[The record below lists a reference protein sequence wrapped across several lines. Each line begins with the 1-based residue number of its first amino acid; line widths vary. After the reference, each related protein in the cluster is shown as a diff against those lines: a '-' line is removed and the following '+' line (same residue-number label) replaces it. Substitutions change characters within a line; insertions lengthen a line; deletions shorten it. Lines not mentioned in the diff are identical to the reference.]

1 MDQKKS
7 MKNSD
12 RTECVM
18 AVCGPVDAGKSSLI
32 GVLTSGQLDNGRGLA
47 RNKILVHPHERE
59 TGRTSHITYNPL
71 VYNTNKDTTDSI
83 NLSNIKEKSDNL
95 INFKLRGQKNPYA
108 NKVISFID
116 LAGHEKYLKTTI
128 FGVTGLFPDYGIVV
142 IGANTGIT
150 KLTREHMG
158 ILLYLKIPFIIT
170 ITKVDLA
177 PRHVYQN
184 LCNQLK
190 KLLGRNTYGKVLYF
204 ISDSE
209 KNDDETDHYLTHMN
223 GNPDIVP
230 IISIS
235 NTVGTN
241 IENLHRILYNLQ
253 PRDKWGNTKTP
264 GSVMYIDGVFIVPGI
279 GMVVSGTNKGNP
291 IKLKQKMY
299 LGPFNGQ
306 FKEVV
311 VRSLHNSLKQEVEET
326 GSGVQCCAA
335 FKLTNQKDK
344 VERHQITKGM
354 VLIDDVSKYKNNV
367 VSSFYARI
375 NVLHHSTT
383 IKTGYSPVIHCGP
396 IRQTAKIDLE
406 SVMPV
411 DPKNEDK
418 NILRSGDNKVVKFV
432 FCFHP
437 EFIEENMIFF
447 FRDGTTKG
455 VGQVL
460 KINDN
465 LDGIDFSNIEN
476 KLLVKSN
483 SNSTARE

>member
-460 KINDN
+460 KITDN
-465 LDGIDFSNIEN
+465 LDGVDFSNIEN

-483 SNSTARE
+483 S